1 MFETKENNV
10 YISSKSNY
18 RKQEYQVLL
27 HYMVVWG
34 KVEHNLN
41 TVKDLVWDLH
51 CKMWTDATALHL
63 LFVTII
69 ELVL

>member
-1 MFETKENNV
+1 
-10 YISSKSNY
+10 
-18 RKQEYQVLL
+18 
-27 HYMVVWG
+27 MVVWG

-63 LFVTII
+63 LFETIT